1 MIFINYWSETMSVT
15 TIENSETISTAN
27 LQKLLYNPNLIKRL
41 ATQLVAGQVKAHIE
55 MIHDGEYDVETFNDA
70 CAVLRK
76 AKVSVED
83 FVEDMLQE
91 FRDSLH
97 EHIRLVEIDVKTVK
111 LSANGIEDA
120 DVEVR

>member
-1 MIFINYWSETMSVT
+1 MAVK
-15 TIENSETISTAN
+15 TIENNESINVDN

-41 ATQLVAGQVKAHIE
+41 ATQLVAGQVEAHIE
-55 MIHDGEYDVETFNDA
+55 MIRDGGYDDVETFNDA
-70 CAVLRK
+70 CAVLRE

-91 FRDSLH
+91 FRDSLY

-111 LSANGIEDA
+111 LSAQGIEDA

>member
-1 MIFINYWSETMSVT
+1 MSVT
-15 TIENSETISTAN
+15 TIENNESINVDN

-55 MIHDGEYDVETFNDA
+55 MIRHGSIRDGAYDDVETFNDA
-70 CAVLRK
+70 CAVLRE
-76 AKVSVED
+76 AKVSAED
-83 FVEDMLQE
+83 FVEDMLQD
-91 FRDSLH
+91 FRDSLY

-111 LSANGIEDA
+111 LSAQGFEDA

>member
-1 MIFINYWSETMSVT
+1 MAVK
-15 TIENSETISTAN
+15 TIENNESINVDN

-41 ATQLVAGQVKAHIE
+41 ATQLVAGQVEAHIE

-70 CAVLRK
+70 CAVLRG

-83 FVEDMLQE
+83 YIEDMLQE
-91 FRDSLH
+91 FRDSLY

-111 LSANGIEDA
+111 LSAQGIEDA